1 VTFKHYTLLDFFAGS
16 GLVTEGV
23 KPYFHTIWAN
33 DISPQKADVY
43 LSNQNSKNFHLGP
56 VQYFWGHDLPSA
68 TVSWASFPCQDLS
81 IAGKQ
86 EGINGPRSGLV
97 WTWLRIMDQ
106 MAYRPPIVVAENV
119 SGLTTNDNG
128 NSYRSLH
135 EALTSRQYNVGP
147 LQLDALRWVPQ
158 SRKRIF
164 VVGVRDDVDMS
175 GLVDDQ
181 PNWLHPISLQNATHG
196 LDRVIWWKLPL
207 PPSRTL
213 RLSDLVQFD
222 APLDP
227 VEKSQKIVSLISP
240 SHMEK
245 LLFAQKNG
253 ARVFPGYRRIRKG
266 KQVLEIR
273 TDDVSGCLRTAN
285 GGSSREFLVIAENCE
300 LRTRLLTVREAARL
314 MGLPDSYKIP
324 GNYNSGY
331 NAMGDAVALP
341 VTRFLTKYLLAPLAR
356 RIYGDR
362 TRRTGELQEAVYQ
375 R

>member
-1 VTFKHYTLLDFFAGS
+1 MTSKHYSLLDFFAGS
-16 GLVTEGV
+16 GLVTEGI
-23 KPYFHTIWAN
+23 KPYFQTIWAN

-43 LSNQNSKNFHLGP
+43 LANQDSKSFHLGP
-56 VQYFWGHDLPSA
+56 VQHFWGHDLPNA

-86 EGINGPRSGLV
+86 EGINGSRSGLV

-106 MAYRPPIVVAENV
+106 MACRPPIVVAENV

-135 EALTSRQYNVGP
+135 EALTSCQYNVGP
-147 LQLDALRWVPQ
+147 LQLDALKWVPQ

-164 VVGVRDDVDMS
+164 IVGVRDDVDIS
-175 GLVDDQ
+175 GLVDSQ
-181 PNWLHPISLQNATHG
+181 PNWLHPVSLQNATRG
-196 LDRVIWWKLPL
+196 LNRVIWWKLPI
-207 PPSRTL
+207 PPSRSVTL
-213 RLSDLVQFD
+213 TDLVQFD
-222 APLDP
+222 VPLDP
-227 VEKSQKIVSLISP
+227 IEKSKKIISLISP
-240 SHMEK
+240 SHMKK
-245 LLFAQKNG
+245 LQFALKNG
-253 ARVFPGYRRIRKG
+253 VRVFPGYRRIRKG

-273 TDDVSGCLRTAN
+273 TDNISGCLRTAN
-285 GGSSREFLVIAENCE
+285 GGSSREFLVIAANSE
-300 LRTRLLTVREAARL
+300 LKTRLLTVREAARL

-341 VTRFLTKYLLAPLAR
+341 VTRFLTKHLLTPLAR
-356 RIYGDR
+356 RIYGDI
-362 TRRTGELQEAVYQ
+362 TRSTGELQEAVYQ